1 MKPLYITSD
10 DFAGYTHYDDFA
22 CYCSQQ
28 NSKRLLAI
36 LDMVATT
43 VFFAARNA
51 TRGFAETPIEISNKF
66 KPEDLSRVKEV
77 PLSMHWLAEGK
88 AYSKRLASTLR
99 DELEEMGLWKIDR
112 QPPRLGISQP
122 ITKLK
127 EFNWRGLFSLAKAA
141 VLRLVDLHGEDGQ
154 PPDWSGLLPTHEFA
168 WFSGM
173 FRRSFGMPL
182 FYSEDDLFTTMKPFL
197 EKFWFKREI
206 SFLEVDQYF
215 RSQIKIPAFVRKAV
229 RVAKSVFAPK
239 NWGDLPY

>member
-1 MKPLYITSD
+1 MQPL
-10 DFAGYTHYDDFA
+10 YTHYDEFA
-22 CYCSQQ
+22 CYVSQQ

-36 LDMVATT
+36 LDIIATT

-51 TRGFAETPIEISNKF
+51 TRGFAETPIEISNEF
-66 KPEDLSRVKEV
+66 NPEDLSRVKEV

-88 AYSKRLASTLR
+88 AYSKRLAATLR

-122 ITKLK
+122 ITKLND
-127 EFNWRGLFSLAKAA
+127 FNWRGLFSLAKAA
-141 VLRLVDLHGEDGQ
+141 VLRLIDLHGEEGQ
-154 PPDWSGLLPTHEFA
+154 SPDWTELLPSHEFA

-173 FRRSFGMPL
+173 FRRAFGMPL

-197 EKFWFKREI
+197 EQFWFKREI

-229 RVAKSVFAPK
+229 RVAKSVFTPK
-239 NWGDLPY
+239 NWGGESAPTWNDLPY